1 MLILSVV
8 YHLMVWWY
16 YGWKLCR
23 LYVRPP
29 KDIQQSY
36 QAVHTK
42 HSPSPVLQIQSE
54 TVVLTNFVL
63 ICCYCWRSV
72 IDWSSDGY
80 SLCVAL
86 RYVLDFCTVQWMS
99 SLDKQSVDWLSSH
112 DLTDCQVVTW
122 LIVKSWLVKSW
133 LDLTDC
139 HHLSSHHLSDC
150 QVLFSQ
156 KRLTVLCRL
165 QSIMELGDSGLAVG
179 SSVSKLEVL
188 FSSLLTNTL
197 TTLASW
203 LIYAPAFVASLHP
216 LAATHFGARLGAF
229 FCGTRFIWS
238 TMYRS
243 TISLRFIW
251 SICPGN

>member
-1 MLILSVV
+1 MVIRCVLPCGMCLISVQFNGCH
-8 YHLMVWWY
+8 HL
-16 YGWKLCR
+16 
-23 LYVRPP
+23 
-29 KDIQQSY
+29 
-36 QAVHTK
+36 T
-42 HSPSPVLQIQSE
+42 
-54 TVVLTNFVL
+54 
-63 ICCYCWRSV
+63 
-72 IDWSSDGY
+72 SS
-80 SLCVAL
+80 
-86 RYVLDFCTVQWMS
+86 Q
-99 SLDKQSVDWLSSH
+99 
-112 DLTDCQVVTW
+112 LTDYQVMTW
-122 LIVKSWLVKSW
+122 LIVKSWLDW
-133 LDLTDC
+133 LSSHDLTDC

-150 QVLFSQ
+150 QVSFSQ

-165 QSIMELGDSGLAVG
+165 QSIMELSDSGFAVG

-243 TISLRFIW
+243 TISLWGLLF
-251 SICPGN
+251 PYGLM